1 MALFPLFIDLK
12 EKNVIIIG
20 GGNIASRK
28 IKSLLPFKANIVV
41 VADKVSKFIT
51 SLFEDGTVALLKKKF
66 EFSDLSG
73 QDVVIVA
80 VDDIELQKNIYEVCK
95 SNNVAVNCVD
105 NPLYCSFIFPSLIVN
120 DDLVIGISTSTK
132 APAVS
137 KQIRKMIEGV
147 IPNDVGIMIDEVDRL
162 RQSSEKGRLRQDMI
176 KQIVSEKF
184 RKIQQK

>member
-1 MALFPLFIDLK
+1 MALFPLFIELN
-12 EKNVIIIG
+12 EQNVIIIG

-28 IKSLLPFKANIVV
+28 IRSLLPFKANIVV
-41 VADKVSKFIT
+41 VADKVSEFIT
-51 SLFEDGTVALLKKKF
+51 SLYDNGRIALHKKKF

-73 QDVVIVA
+73 QDIVIVA
-80 VDDIELQKNIYEVCK
+80 VDDIKLQKNIYEVCK

-105 NPLYCSFIFPSLIVN
+105 NPLYCSFIFPSLIVK

-137 KQIRKMIEGV
+137 KQIRKIIEDV
-147 IPNDVGIMIDEVDRL
+147 IPDDIGIIIDEIDIL
-162 RQSSEKGRLRQDMI
+162 RRSSEKGSLRQDMI

-184 RKIQQK
+184 RKIQQR